1 MIDGIASFD
10 GRMAKVQGPARS
22 GKTEALVRRAAQ
34 LLRAGVDPAS
44 ILVETTSSFA
54 AQAFRQRLKAAAD
67 GNGAAAEAVAVLT
80 PLEACALVLDAP
92 AARAAT
98 GRVPR
103 MLTPAEYNFFLED
116 MKTLGTPIRKL
127 RRMLDYFYQQMAQ
140 LEPRENWRVGDQERA
155 VLDLME
161 STLAS
166 REAMLAQE
174 APALAVDFLQSDAGK
189 AARGS
194 FAYVL
199 CDYYQNMSRAQ
210 QTCLCLLAGTQLA
223 VAGNPN
229 QTLEVATDFPCPQ
242 GFAQFDG
249 LREGVQTFSLTGAY
263 GNPDVAAFVNAL
275 CDHGDMDPAFKAS
288 PDAEGADG
296 RSAAGGCAG
305 SGRAGAVDRFRA
317 VKWTSPDDELN
328 GLTKYLRALMNAQGD
343 AHESR
348 TCIVVPNRRW
358 ALMAQKVLR
367 SRGFSVSAAGALSGL
382 GGDPR
387 ESSRARALV
396 AYTKLTLLA
405 LPRDLTAWRSWCGFD
420 NHLTNSDA
428 WANLAQFASEGG
440 LSLYDALAAVGSR
453 DKDEPEPFLRANV
466 LAERWRAGQE
476 FIAANAGRKGFSVL
490 RAIGAN
496 GLPEFEDLDASIVG
510 DEDACQLYRLMRASV
525 TDPVWP
531 ENPHVLH
538 VADFDAL
545 CGGDYDNVLVM
556 GAVDGFVPGRGAFE
570 AVSTDADRERVLNR
584 DRRRFANAV
593 SKAGGRLVVSY
604 FSKADLELAERSK
617 MQVTR
622 VRAENGG
629 RVAVVRPTC
638 FLAEAGNAA
647 PTTDGGQALL
657 AELGLN

>member
-161 STLAS
+161 RTLAS

-199 CDYYQNMSRAQ
+199 CDDYQNMSRAQ

-229 QTLEVATDFPCPQ
+229 QTLEVTTDFPCPQ
-242 GFAQFDG
+242 GFAH
-249 LREGVQTFSLTGAY
+249 STGFA
-263 GNPDVAAFVNAL
+263 
-275 CDHGDMDPAFKAS
+275 KACRRS
-288 PDAEGADG
+288 P
-296 RSAAGGCAG
+296 
-305 SGRAGAVDRFRA
+305 
-317 VKWTSPDDELN
+317 
-328 GLTKYLRALMNAQGD
+328 
-343 AHESR
+343 
-348 TCIVVPNRRW
+348 
-358 ALMAQKVLR
+358 
-367 SRGFSVSAAGALSGL
+367 
-382 GGDPR
+382 
-387 ESSRARALV
+387 
-396 AYTKLTLLA
+396 
-405 LPRDLTAWRSWCGFD
+405 
-420 NHLTNSDA
+420 
-428 WANLAQFASEGG
+428 
-440 LSLYDALAAVGSR
+440 
-453 DKDEPEPFLRANV
+453 
-466 LAERWRAGQE
+466 
-476 FIAANAGRKGFSVL
+476 
-490 RAIGAN
+490 
-496 GLPEFEDLDASIVG
+496 
-510 DEDACQLYRLMRASV
+510 
-525 TDPVWP
+525 
-531 ENPHVLH
+531 
-538 VADFDAL
+538 
-545 CGGDYDNVLVM
+545 
-556 GAVDGFVPGRGAFE
+556 
-570 AVSTDADRERVLNR
+570 
-584 DRRRFANAV
+584 
-593 SKAGGRLVVSY
+593 
-604 FSKADLELAERSK
+604 
-617 MQVTR
+617 
-622 VRAENGG
+622 
-629 RVAVVRPTC
+629 
-638 FLAEAGNAA
+638 
-647 PTTDGGQALL
+647 
-657 AELGLN
+657 